1 MSEILKD
8 QLYLGDYSLI
18 VCDTQYFIR
27 EKFTHIINV
36 GSEILYSPKVTKLLG
51 ENGIEMMKFPMYDRE
66 EYNIE
71 KVLSEVL
78 HLMQIVIANKGKVY
92 IHCAMGISR
101 SATIVIAY
109 LIMHQQMSFDE
120 AYEWVKARR
129 SWICPNPRFMK
140 DLIGLKYNTN
150 DSHV

>member
-18 VCDTQYFIR
+18 ICDTEYFIR

-36 GSEILYSPKVTKLLG
+36 ACEITYSSKALKLLT
-51 ENGIEMMKFPMYDRE
+51 ENGIEMVAFPMRDQE
-66 EYNIE
+66 DYNIE
-71 KVLSEVL
+71 KVLSDVL
-78 HLMQIVIANKGKVY
+78 ALINLVISYQGKVY

-109 LIMHQQMSFDE
+109 LIIHRQMSFDQ
-120 AYEWVKARR
+120 AYEWVKSRR

-140 DLIGLKYNTN
+140 DLKALSGPI
-150 DSHV
+150 H